1 MKIDYN
7 NCKPGNTSHTTIL
20 NLIMNALH
28 PNTERRLKK
37 IQQIP
42 HVWEGDRR
50 KMSGFELNLEQA
62 KSGNGECII
71 WVDGSE
77 GFVRAMDMV
86 PPEMGLE
93 AIVRTLLRAMENPH
107 NPGKPA
113 RPQKIIVRDREIQ
126 FFLRG
131 ALQNLGITIDY
142 VPNLPLIDELFRG
155 FEEMNNSQPP
165 SIPPSC
171 EKLLVE
177 TASQIWNSEPWN
189 SMADYVI
196 LAIEVD
202 WGDVG
207 TLYACILGMLGKEYG
222 VILYRSLESLKRF
235 RAAVL
240 GEDSMRAME
249 KAFLTQDCW
258 FLNFEPT
265 EDIEDEVDEDELDLA
280 DLPPSKISPIFGC
293 IHSFEGMR
301 PFLDEEEALVVY
313 VALQGTIR
321 FFCEKEAELSQEK
334 VKAMNKN
341 YCISVPSKSA
351 PVESVSVKVSTM
363 PDLTAELMEMLEQA
377 EQSPGDRGEMTVPI
391 KDDLVPENALITLDL
406 MPWEIIQQLAEN
418 RKIYYQ
424 SLEVTPAG
432 EGMPVVVLQT
442 TRPKAKVIIEKL
454 QGAGGLKGIS
464 FNPGE
469 DTFSD
474 MTYDLGILQTNNGEL
489 YMLTELYQHHKTLKK
504 WHQCCQITNGYCG
517 LVLAMGIT
525 GASRGNPKPRDLMA
539 FLETKAMDTKEL
551 GIGGLQ
557 LMPD

>member
-1 MKIDYN
+1 
-7 NCKPGNTSHTTIL
+7 
-20 NLIMNALH
+20 MNALH
-28 PNTERRLKK
+28 PTTERRLKK

-42 HVWEGDRR
+42 HVWEGDRF
-50 KMSGFELNLEQA
+50 KLSGFEPNLEQA

-93 AIVRTLLRAMENPH
+93 AIVRTLVRAMENP
-107 NPGKPA
+107 NSPAKPA
-113 RPQKIIVRDREIQ
+113 RPQKIVVQDREIQ

-142 VPNLPLIDELFRG
+142 APNLPLIDELFRG
-155 FEEMNNSQPP
+155 FEEMNNSQSP
-165 SIPPSC
+165 SIPPSY

-177 TASQIWNSEPWN
+177 TANQIWKLEPWN
-189 SMADYVI
+189 FMADYDI

-202 WGDVG
+202 WGEVR
-207 TLYACILGMLGKEYG
+207 TLYACILGMLSREYG

-265 EDIEDEVDEDELDLA
+265 EDIEDEVYEDELDLA
-280 DLPPSKISPIFGC
+280 DLPPSKIRPIFGSV
-293 IHSFEGMR
+293 HPFEGIR

-313 VALQGTIR
+313 VALQGAIR
-321 FFCEKEAELSQEK
+321 FFRHKEPELSQEQ
-334 VKAMNKN
+334 VKAINEN
-341 YCISVPSKSA
+341 YRISVPSESA
-351 PVESVSVKVSTM
+351 TVESVSVKVATM
-363 PDLTAELMEMLEQA
+363 PELTTELMEMSEQA
-377 EQSPGDRGEMTVPI
+377 EQSPGDKGEITVQI
-391 KDDLVPENALITLDL
+391 RDDLVPKNALITLDL
-406 MPWEIIQQLAEN
+406 MPWEMIQQLAEN

-424 SLEVTPAG
+424 SLGVNPAG
-432 EGMPVVVLQT
+432 EGMPVVVIQT
-442 TRPKAKVIIEKL
+442 TRPKAKAIIKKL
-454 QGAGGLKGIS
+454 QGASGLKGIC

-474 MTYDLGILQTNNGEL
+474 MTYDLGILQTNKGEL
-489 YMLTELYQHHKTLKK
+489 YMLTELDQHHKTLKK
-504 WHQCCQITNGYCG
+504 WHQGCKITNGYCG
-517 LVLAMGIT
+517 LVIAMGIT

-551 GIGGLQ
+551 GIGVLQ

>member
-1 MKIDYN
+1 M
-7 NCKPGNTSHTTIL
+7 NT
-20 NLIMNALH
+20 LH
-28 PNTERRLKK
+28 PSTERRLKK

-42 HVWEGDRR
+42 HVWEGDRF
-50 KMSGFELNLEQA
+50 KLSGFEPNLEQA

-93 AIVRTLLRAMENPH
+93 AIVRTLLRAMENP
-107 NPGKPA
+107 NSPGKPA
-113 RPQKIIVRDREIQ
+113 RPQKIVVRDREIQ

-155 FEEMNNSQPP
+155 FEEMNNSQSP
-165 SIPPSC
+165 SIPPSY

-177 TASQIWNSEPWN
+177 TANQIWKLEPWN
-189 SMADYVI
+189 FMADYDI

-202 WGDVG
+202 WGEVE
-207 TLYACILGMLGKEYG
+207 TLYACILGMLGEEYG
-222 VILYRSLESLKRF
+222 VILYRSLDSLKRF
-235 RAAVL
+235 RAAIL
-240 GEDSMRAME
+240 AEDSIEVLE
-249 KAFLTQDCW
+249 KEFLTQDCW

-280 DLPPSKISPIFGC
+280 DLPLSKIRPIFGC
-293 IHSFEGMR
+293 VHPFEGIR

-313 VALQGTIR
+313 VALQGAIR
-321 FFCEKEAELSQEK
+321 FFRHKEPELSQEQ
-334 VKAMNKN
+334 VKAINEN
-341 YCISVPSKSA
+341 YRISVPSESA
-351 PVESVSVKVSTM
+351 TVESVSVKVATM
-363 PDLTAELMEMLEQA
+363 PELTTELMEMSEQA
-377 EQSPGDRGEMTVPI
+377 EQSPGDRGEITVQI
-391 KDDLVPENALITLDL
+391 RDDLVPKNALITLDL
-406 MPWEIIQQLAEN
+406 MPWEIVQQLAEN

-424 SLEVTPAG
+424 SLEVNPAG
-432 EGMPVVVLQT
+432 EGMPVVVIQT
-442 TRPKAKVIIEKL
+442 TRPKAKAIIKKL

-464 FNPGE
+464 FNPTE
-469 DTFSD
+469 DHFSD

-489 YMLTELYQHHKTLKK
+489 YMFTELSGELEQHHRSMKE
-504 WHQCCQITNGYCG
+504 WHQGCEITNGYCG
-517 LVLAMGIT
+517 FVLAMGIT

-551 GIGGLQ
+551 GIGVLQ
-557 LMPD
+557 LMPDWN